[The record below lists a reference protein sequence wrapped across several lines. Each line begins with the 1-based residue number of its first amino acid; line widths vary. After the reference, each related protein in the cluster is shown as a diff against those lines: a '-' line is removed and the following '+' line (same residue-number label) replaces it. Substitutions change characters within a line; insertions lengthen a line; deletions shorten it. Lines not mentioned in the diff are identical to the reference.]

1 MFNVVFDELTKRNM
15 EMSESN
21 EFDNVL
27 CIGYALDIGPI
38 ANDESMQDRKEVFDK
53 LEFQFKPS
61 KREIYEF
68 FKGQENDKFRLLKL
82 AETHQSIRI
91 WKSREPH
98 NLCAFAFTCYLLKDK
113 ECEISYIDLPEE
125 CLSWSLVPSDK
136 YCEFLPLEQKLNLN
150 IKQFYSDMWTRL
162 KNENAKM
169 RAVVNGSI
177 ISVDENFYD
186 GFILDSITKEK
197 NIVAD
202 VIVTVSNKYR
212 LGIGPYFIALRIM
225 ALIEQNKLKLI
236 FFDNLNPFSSVVK
249 K

>member
-1 MFNVVFDELTKRNM
+1 
-15 EMSESN
+15 
-21 EFDNVL
+21 
-27 CIGYALDIGPI
+27 
-38 ANDESMQDRKEVFDK
+38 
-53 LEFQFKPS
+53 
-61 KREIYEF
+61 
-68 FKGQENDKFRLLKL
+68 
-82 AETHQSIRI
+82 
-91 WKSREPH
+91 
-98 NLCAFAFTCYLLKDK
+98 
-113 ECEISYIDLPEE
+113 
-125 CLSWSLVPSDK
+125 
-136 YCEFLPLEQKLNLN
+136 
-150 IKQFYSDMWTRL
+150 MWTRL

-236 FFDNLNPFSSVVK
+236 YFDNLNPFSSVVK